1 MAGKLDE
8 VLVSSAKL
16 LEILAGTT
24 DGEEE
29 EKLVAEYIRT
39 LNNHVRLEDFKNNLE
54 WFNTS
59 KSLSLYGDLKGKV
72 VVLDFFT
79 YCCINCLHIL
89 PYLKTLED
97 TCSVKDGLVIVG
109 VHSAKFNNEKDSA
122 NILSALQRY
131 EVHHPVVNDSE
142 GIMWNDIAIPCWP
155 TLLVLGPSGEPILVQ
170 VGESGV
176 AVALKFVKIALKYFR
191 EKGYLSEHTLPVTP
205 AAHLRPKCNN
215 SLLFPGKIT
224 VCHCCKEKPCGTIAI
239 SDTGNHRVVIMSDC
253 GKVESVIGGTEK
265 GCSDGTFTEARFNGP
280 QGLAFQSCKL
290 LFVAD
295 TENHC
300 IRKIDL
306 TACQVTTVAGTG
318 KQGHDTAGG
327 GLWTQQSLS
336 SPWDLCLVP
345 GREADAQNDL
355 SVLLIAMA
363 GTHQLW
369 ALFLR
374 DAVWWKQRFYKEGT
388 CVAIVGTGKEEN
400 RNNLYPHAAAFAQPS
415 GVTLSP
421 ELQAVFV
428 ADSESSSIRRVS
440 LVDGKV
446 SAVAG
451 GSRSPFDLFQ
461 FGDVDGKLY
470 DAKLQHPLGVAWC
483 PRNETLYVADSYNH
497 KIKAISISTNFC
509 KTFAGS
515 GKSGDS
521 VGPIGGNSVQ
531 FSEPG
536 GLCVSSDA
544 SKIYIADTNNHSIKV
559 IHLELELLERV
570 DVHISNMYKKKTRA
584 PRNCVQTKIAKI
596 HPNGGMAKLKFIVGL
611 DEGLSLTPDA
621 PQKWALEFPDEEWQS
636 NNLSGEYKKEL
647 DVELTVP
654 KAKENQSTSAVMVF
668 RLYLCRANNEC
679 LMKNLQFLCTVH
691 YDTAAPTV
699 ISDSF
704 KYIVS

>member
-8 VLVSSAKL
+8 VMVSSVNL
-16 LEILAGTT
+16 LETLAGSNE
-24 DGEEE
+24 DEE
-29 EKLVAEYIRT
+29 EKLVAEHIRT
-39 LNNHVRLEDFKNNLE
+39 LNNNVRLEDFENNLE

-59 KSLSLYGDLKGKV
+59 KSLSLYDDLKGKV

-89 PYLKTLED
+89 PYLKALEHSY
-97 TCSVKDGLVIVG
+97 SVKDGLVIVG

-131 EVHHPVVNDSE
+131 EVHHPVVNDAE
-142 GIMWNDIAIPCWP
+142 GVMWNNVGIPCWP
-155 TLLVLGPSGEPILVQ
+155 TLLVLGPSGEPILLQ
-170 VGESGV
+170 AGESGI
-176 AVALKFVKIALKYFR
+176 ALALRFVKTALKYFR
-191 EKGYLSEHTLPVTP
+191 EKGSLSEHTLPVTP

-215 SLLFPGKIT
+215 SLLFPGKVT
-224 VCHCCKEKPCGTIAI
+224 ACHCCSEKPCGTIAV
-239 SDTGNHRVVIMSDC
+239 SDTGNHRVVIISDC
-253 GKVESVIGGTEK
+253 GKVEYVIGGKEK
-265 GCSDGTFTEARFNGP
+265 GHTDGNFTEARFNGP
-280 QGLAFQSCKL
+280 QGLAFKTCKL

-306 TACQVTTVAGTG
+306 IGSQVTTVAGTG
-318 KQGHDTAGG
+318 KQGHDTSGG
-327 GLWTQQSLS
+327 ALWTQQPLS

-345 GREADAQNDL
+345 GREADAQNDFC
-355 SVLLIAMA
+355 VLLIAMA

-374 DAVWWKQRFYKEGT
+374 DTVWWKQQLYKEGT

-400 RNNLYPHAAAFAQPS
+400 RNNSYPHAAAFAQPS
-415 GVTLSP
+415 GVTYSP

-428 ADSESSSIRRVS
+428 ADSESSSVRRVS

-446 SAVAG
+446 TAVAG

-483 PRNETLYVADSYNH
+483 PKDETLYVADSYNH
-497 KIKAISISTNFC
+497 KIKAITISTNFC
-509 KTFAGS
+509 KTVAGS
-515 GKSGDS
+515 GKSGDA
-521 VGPIGGNSVQ
+521 VGPLGDNSIQ

-536 GLCVSSDA
+536 GLCTSSDA
-544 SKIYIADTNNHSIKV
+544 SRIYIADTNNHSIKV
-559 IHLELELLERV
+559 IHLESKLLERV
-570 DVHISNMYKKKTRA
+570 DVHISSTHRQKTRT
-584 PRNCVQTKIAKI
+584 PRNCVLTKYAKI
-596 HPNGGMAKLKFIVGL
+596 HLNGGTAKLKFMVEL
-611 DEGLSLTPDA
+611 DEGLSLTSDA
-621 PQKWALEFPDEEWQS
+621 PQKWALEFPDEEWHS
-636 NNLSGEYKKEL
+636 NNISGEYKREL

-654 KAKENQSTSAVMVF
+654 KGKENESSSVVMAY
-668 RLYLCRANNEC
+668 RMYLCRVNNEC
-679 LMKNLQFLCTVH
+679 LMKNLHFLFTVH
-691 YDTAAPTV
+691 YDSDAPTV

-704 KYIVS
+704 KYTVL